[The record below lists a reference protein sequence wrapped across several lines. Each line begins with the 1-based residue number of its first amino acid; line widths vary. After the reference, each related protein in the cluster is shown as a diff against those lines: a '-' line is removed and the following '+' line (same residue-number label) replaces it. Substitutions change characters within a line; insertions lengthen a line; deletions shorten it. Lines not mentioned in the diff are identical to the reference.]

1 MSEKERRPVMFEQI
15 LFPTDFSDV
24 AKKAL
29 SFVKKLREA
38 GGREVTL
45 LHVIDQSNLD
55 TLSAINTVPD
65 YLTIEKDMEE
75 KASAELEFMENE
87 LKELGYEVTT
97 RIAKGFPLREIL
109 RVAEEKPS
117 SVIVLGSHGK
127 SNIQEMLLG
136 SVSEKVIRKA
146 KTPVLVVKR

>member
-1 MSEKERRPVMFEQI
+1 MFEQI

-24 AKKAL
+24 SKKAL

-38 GGREVTL
+38 GAEKVTL
-45 LHVIDQSNLD
+45 LHVIDQTNLD

-65 YLTIEKDMEE
+65 YLTIEKDLEE
-75 KASAELEFMENE
+75 RAIKEMGFMENE
-87 LKELGYEVTT
+87 LKEIGYEVT
-97 RIAKGFPLREIL
+97 IKVAKGFPLREIL
-109 RVAEEKPS
+109 RVAGEQPS
-117 SVIVLGSHGK
+117 SVIVIGSHGK

-146 KTPVLVVKR
+146 KPPVLVVKR